1 MIVESIAKDR
11 GQKGEGMMMQIKLLM
26 SFNCRSNDVYALVRT
41 VPSLIGF
48 FPVNFTEERGFPSKP
63 SFEHSAFE

>member
-11 GQKGEGMMMQIKLLM
+11 GQKGEGMMMQIKLFSIVIQLY
-26 SFNCRSNDVYALVRT
+26 SRSNDVYALVRT

-48 FPVNFTEERGFPSKP
+48 FPVNFTEERGFRVSL
-63 SFEHSAFE
+63 EAFL